1 MLRRSLILLVLA
13 SGLAGCDDGA
23 MMIRPAPDAGAAAV
37 DVGVPAVDSQPVA
50 AVDTGTPVPCITTAT
65 CADGFHRT
73 PLSEHYDAL
82 SIYACAVDVGVIGSE
97 VANPCGAGDAYGYR
111 SADVVTCRCH

>member
-1 MLRRSLILLVLA
+1 LVLA
-13 SGLAGCDDGA
+13 AGLAGCDDGA
-23 MMIRPAPDAGAAAV
+23 MMIRPALDAGAAAV
-37 DVGVPAVDSQPVA
+37 DVEVPAVDGQTAV
-50 AVDTGTPVPCITTAT
+50 AVDTGTPVPCITVAT

-82 SIYACAVDVGVIGSE
+82 SIYACSVDTGVNGSE
-97 VANPCGAGDAYGYR
+97 IANPCGAGDAYGYR